1 MSRHLKKALELYE
14 TFYQFEP
21 SSVVESSL
29 TIPKVVSRVGRMVS
43 VMYASNKWERKT
55 NYYKHDH
62 ESPVYLYEPGGG
74 TKVPKFITSVDA
86 MPTLGKC
93 MGLVYDD
100 GDGEKSVAFTGCDLY
115 AIPSGKALVVVKG
128 RRSVVALIWGGKL
141 GVEGRGIV
149 Y

>member
-1 MSRHLKKALELYE
+1 MSRHLKKALELYK

-29 TIPKVVSRVGRMVS
+29 TMPKSVSRVGRMVS
-43 VMYASNKWERKT
+43 IMYASNKWERKT

-62 ESPVYLYEPGGG
+62 ESPVYLYEPGAG
-74 TKVPKFITSVDA
+74 TKVPKFIASVDA

-93 MGLVYDD
+93 MGLVYHD
-100 GDGEKSVAFTGCDLY
+100 GDEEQTIAFTGCDLY
-115 AIPSGKALVVVKG
+115 AIPSGKALVVVKSS
-128 RRSVVALIWGGKL
+128 RSVVALIWGGKL